1 MQGVEQESLCYDSW
15 RDKHIKGKCI
25 LSSIKGDFNA
35 HFERL
40 EGKMSGNYADVYDN
54 IHLLIS
60 FIRDQNLRMVNQLGD
75 QTNVF
80 TRREY
85 EYKIIIKTQS

>member
-1 MQGVEQESLCYDSW
+1 MIAGEINVLRESVFKVVLQ
-15 RDKHIKGKCI
+15 
-25 LSSIKGDFNA
+25 GDFNA
-35 HFERL
+35 HFGRL
-40 EGKMSGNYADVYDN
+40 EGKMSGNYADVNDN

-85 EYKIIIKTQS
+85 EYRSIKTQSCLD